1 MSKIFAAALLA
12 TSIYAGAASAHGGG
26 GAEPMPGISFTDM
39 PDYYPAKPIN
49 RIKPARKNSR
59 WHRGFARDY

>member
-39 PDYYPAKPIN
+39 PDYPATPIN
-49 RIKPARKNSR
+49 RIKSAHKNSR
-59 WHRGFARDY
+59 WHRGFARDH